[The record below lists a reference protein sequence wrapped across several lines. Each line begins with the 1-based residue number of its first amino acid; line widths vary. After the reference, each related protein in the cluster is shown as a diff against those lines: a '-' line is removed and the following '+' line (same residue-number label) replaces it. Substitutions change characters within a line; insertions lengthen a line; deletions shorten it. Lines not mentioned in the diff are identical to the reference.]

1 MKSLQEQVMK
11 TSNVS
16 GNIFDIKRFAT
27 HDGHGIRTTV
37 FLKGCPLKCV
47 WCQNPEGIKLE
58 RQVLYFR
65 NKCIKCGTCVKNAK
79 CGGVEMKKNEII
91 LHREIKED
99 WNQLIYLCPTNALQ
113 FDSKEY
119 TLNEVMNEIKKDQVF
134 YRDTGGV
141 TLSGGEPF
149 YQYEFLYEML
159 KQCKEGN
166 IHTALETTLA
176 TSIEQLESVLPYLD
190 QIYVDIKIMNNEQ
203 HKKYVGATNKHIL
216 ENIKFLLSSEYRDK
230 VIIRTPLIPNITT
243 SHKNIERIVEFLVSI
258 YPDVKYELLNYNPL
272 AQAKYNYIDEEYC
285 YKDNPKQYS
294 QEKMNEFYDLVR
306 ENGIHNLVID

>member
-1 MKSLQEQVMK
+1 MKSLQGQVMK
-11 TSNVS
+11 TSNMS

-79 CGGVEMKKNEII
+79 HGGVKMENEEII
-91 LHREIKED
+91 LNRKAKENWD
-99 WNQLIYLCPTNALQ
+99 NLIYLCPTNALQ
-113 FDSKEY
+113 FDSREY
-119 TLNEVMNEIKKDQVF
+119 TVNEVMKEIDKDKIF

-149 YQYEFLYEML
+149 YQYKFLYQVL
-159 KQCKEGN
+159 KRCKEEA
-166 IHTALETTLA
+166 IHTAIETTLA
-176 TSIEQLESVLPYLD
+176 TSLEYVKSVLPYLD
-190 QIYVDIKIMNNEQ
+190 QIYVDIKIMNSEQ
-203 HKKYVGATNKHIL
+203 HKKYVGSANKQIL
-216 ENIKFLLSSEYRDK
+216 ENIKYLLSSEHKDK
-230 VIIRTPLIPNITT
+230 VIVRTPLIPNLTA
-243 SHKNIERIVEFLVSI
+243 SHKNIEEIVKFLVSI

-272 AQAKYNYIDEEYC
+272 AQAKYSYIDEEYC
-285 YKDNPKQYS
+285 FEDNPKQYS
-294 QEKMNEFYDLVR
+294 QEKMNEFYDLAR
-306 ENGIHNLVID
+306 QSGIHNLIID